1 MRKGGLPFTLEEIER
16 AKALFASG
24 RSYRFIGRELG
35 RSDHAIK
42 RALAKPEVVAEV
54 AVIKRNLADSFEGLA
69 ERMVG
74 SITDADILELD
85 AYKRTLSGAIATDKA
100 QLLKGAPTSILG
112 VAVLLDIASATGI
125 RREDD
130 LPQELTRTLT
140 APDPETPLP
149 VGAGYRQAVPPQSRR
164 HRRSPQRHRTR
175 PSPCG
180 TTPRRKSKRKCR
192 TTPCCTAFCQI
203 GRRI

>member
-112 VAVLLDIASATGI
+112 VAVLLDIASTI

-149 VGAGYRQAVPPQSRR
+149 VGAGYAPSRSTSEPQTQTQPAKTQDPTFTVRYYTPKEIEKEVPYNPLLHGLLPDR
-164 HRRSPQRHRTR
+164 
-175 PSPCG
+175 
-180 TTPRRKSKRKCR
+180 
-192 TTPCCTAFCQI
+192 
-203 GRRI
+203 

>member
-1 MRKGGLPFTLEEIER
+1 M
-16 AKALFASG
+16 
-24 RSYRFIGRELG
+24 
-35 RSDHAIK
+35 
-42 RALAKPEVVAEV
+42 

-112 VAVLLDIASATGI
+112 VAVRTRYRFHNPPRGCM
-125 RREDD
+125 

-149 VGAGYRQAVPPQSRR
+149 VGAGYAPSRSTSEPQTQTQPAKTQDPTFTVRYY
-164 HRRSPQRHRTR
+164 
-175 PSPCG
+175 
-180 TTPRRKSKRKCR
+180 TPKEIEKGSLPYNPLLHGLLPDR
-192 TTPCCTAFCQI
+192 
-203 GRRI
+203 